1 MGHFFSPII
10 GPKNRRQ
17 AAVPAAVVHIHAVEL
32 SIPGHQRVLVALAG
46 WLRQVLVGTYDDPHG
61 PMMGTGHGPWSVDR

>member
-1 MGHFFSPII
+1 MGQFFLTPIN

-32 SIPGHQRVLVALAG
+32 SIPGHQRFLVALAG
-46 WLRQVLVGTYDDPHG
+46 WLRQVLVGTYDDPTHA
-61 PMMGTGHGPWSVDR
+61 VR